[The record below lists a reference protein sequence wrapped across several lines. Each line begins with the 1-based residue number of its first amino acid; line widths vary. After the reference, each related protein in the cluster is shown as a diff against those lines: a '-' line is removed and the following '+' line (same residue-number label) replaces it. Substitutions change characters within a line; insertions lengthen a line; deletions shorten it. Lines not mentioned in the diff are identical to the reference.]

1 MQITGTH
8 FNYYLICHRK
18 LWLFAHGVNM
28 EQTSD
33 AVYQGK
39 LIHENS
45 YGQRSDR
52 FKEIAIE
59 GIKIDY
65 FDAKNNVVHEIK
77 KSDKKED
84 AHTWQVKYYLY
95 VLEQNGINA
104 TGLLEYP
111 KLRKTQE
118 VLLSSPDREY
128 IAEAKKEIAGIIDAG
143 TCPERIAKSKCK
155 NCSYFDFC
163 FSTETQL

>member
-1 MQITGTH
+1 MLITGTH

-18 LWLFAHGVNM
+18 LWLFANGITM
-28 EQTSD
+28 EHTSE

-45 YGQRSDR
+45 YQQRSER
-52 FKEIAIE
+52 FKEIEIG
-59 GIKIDY
+59 GIKIDW
-65 FDAKNNVVHEIK
+65 FDSKNNVVHEIK
-77 KSDKKED
+77 KSDKKEE
-84 AHTWQVKYYLY
+84 AHIWQVKYYLF
-95 VLEQNGINA
+95 VLEQHGVNA

-118 VLLSSPDREY
+118 VLLTQPDRQY
-128 IAEAKKEIAGIIDAG
+128 IEEARQKIAGIVEAD
-143 TCPERIAKSKCK
+143 TCPKKLPKTKCR

-163 FSTETQL
+163 YANEES

>member
-1 MQITGTH
+1 MLITGTH

-18 LWLFAHGVNM
+18 LWLFANGITM

-33 AVYQGK
+33 AVHLGK

-65 FDAKNNVVHEIK
+65 FDTKKNVVHEIK
-77 KSDKKED
+77 KSDKKEE
-84 AHTWQVKYYLY
+84 AHIWQVKYYLY

-118 VLLSSPDREY
+118 VLLDPPDREY
-128 IAEAKKEIAGIIDAG
+128 IESAKKEIEKIIGAE
-143 TCPERIAKSKCK
+143 TCPERISKSKCR
-155 NCSYFDFC
+155 NCSYYDFC
-163 FSTETQL
+163 WSGEED